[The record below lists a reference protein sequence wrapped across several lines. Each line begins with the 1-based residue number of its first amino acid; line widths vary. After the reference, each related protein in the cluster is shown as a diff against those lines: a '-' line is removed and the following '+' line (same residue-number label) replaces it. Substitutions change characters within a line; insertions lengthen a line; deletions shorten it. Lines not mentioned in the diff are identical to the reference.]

1 MVNYKMITNTFLTA
15 FTENKLST
23 ITDILDDD
31 ILFCSSI
38 LPEIRGYKKLIEQL
52 SWNQKFDVMHVT
64 VTNRMTDQSS
74 DCYQE
79 ALTAHHLV
87 SYEKYN
93 QMYPL
98 VFGGKYLFEINP
110 ETLKITKISFVLEY
124 QAENTIYLKDR
135 WNLSDGFNDDSI
147 LNDFHFD
154 QVYTQ
159 ALKSRNIQD
168 LVSLLFWT
176 FDTSDI
182 QHLQTLCDDKF
193 QIARDQSVGHS
204 RFTSNLSDL
213 SQYLKD
219 TRTYYAMDQ
228 HSVRVNSVTE
238 KGSLITVYAQHLT
251 PHRLG
256 TKKLNSATKYHSFF
270 DEDILITINSSDLKF
285 ISVDMKKAADVFYNG
300 FEILEY

>member
-1 MVNYKMITNTFLTA
+1 MVNYKMIINTFLTA

-23 ITDILDDD
+23 ITDILDID

-38 LPEIRGYKKLIEQL
+38 LPEIHGCKKLIDQL
-52 SWNQKFDVMHVT
+52 SWDQKFDVMHVT
-64 VTNRMTDQSS
+64 VTNRMSDQSS

-98 VFGGKYLFEINP
+98 VFGGKYLFEINSD
-110 ETLKITKISFVLEY
+110 THKITKISFVLEY

-135 WNLSDGFNDDSI
+135 WNLSDGFNDYAV

-154 QVYTQ
+154 HVYAH
-159 ALKSRNIQD
+159 ALETRNIPD
-168 LVSLLFWT
+168 LVSLLFWA

-182 QHLQTLCDDKF
+182 HHLQTLCDDKF

-204 RFTSNLSDL
+204 RFTSSLSDL
-213 SQYLKD
+213 SQYLND
-219 TRTYYAMDQ
+219 TRAYYAMDQ
-228 HSVRVNSVTE
+228 HSVRINSVTE
-238 KGSLITVYAQHLT
+238 TDGLITVYAQHLT

-270 DEDILITINSSDLKF
+270 DEDILITLNSPDLKF

>member
-1 MVNYKMITNTFLTA
+1 MINTFLTA

-38 LPEIRGYKKLIEQL
+38 LPEIHGCKKLIKQL

-64 VTNRMTDQSS
+64 VTNRMS
-74 DCYQE
+74 DLSPDSYQE

-87 SYEKYN
+87 SYEQYN

-110 ETLKITKISFVLEY
+110 DTQKITKVSFVLEY
-124 QAENTIYLKDR
+124 QAENTIYLKDL
-135 WNLSDGFNDDSI
+135 WNLSNGFNDYSI

-154 QVYTQ
+154 QIYAN
-159 ALKSRNIQD
+159 ALKHRNIQD
-168 LVSLLFWT
+168 LISLLFWAL
-176 FDTSDI
+176 DTSDI
-182 QHLQTLCDDKF
+182 HHLNTLCDDKF

-204 RFTSNLSDL
+204 RFTSTLSDL
-213 SQYLKD
+213 DQYIQETLQ
-219 TRTYYAMDQ
+219 YYAMDQ
-228 HSVRVNSVTE
+228 HSIRVNSISENDGV
-238 KGSLITVYAQHLT
+238 ITVYAQHLT

-270 DEDILITINSSDLKF
+270 DEDITVTLNSSDLKF
-285 ISVDMKKAADVFYNG
+285 LSIDMKKAADVFYNG